1 MRISGAGQYDARS
14 LEQKAAFNT
23 SPNDKQSG
31 IWASDTGPAADQSG
45 NVFAATGNGKFDAP
59 QGTDYGDT
67 LLKLSLE
74 RGDLTVSDY
83 FTPSDQAE
91 LNKADNDLG
100 SGGPLL
106 LPDQPGPHPHLVLI
120 GGKGGTLFAIDC
132 DHMGGLQQ
140 NSILGSKQSV

>member
-1 MRISGAGQYDARS
+1 
-14 LEQKAAFNT
+14 
-23 SPNDKQSG
+23 
-31 IWASDTGPAADQSG
+31 
-45 NVFAATGNGKFDAP
+45 
-59 QGTDYGDT
+59 
-67 LLKLSLE
+67 LE
-74 RGDLTVSDY
+74 RGDLTVRDY

-120 GGKGGTLFAIDC
+120 GGKGGTLFAIDG

-140 NSILGSKQSV
+140 NSNSPVEAVRLGGSLLAAPAYWSQHVYVFANNDVLKQFTLHEGHLDSCKNVGRAF